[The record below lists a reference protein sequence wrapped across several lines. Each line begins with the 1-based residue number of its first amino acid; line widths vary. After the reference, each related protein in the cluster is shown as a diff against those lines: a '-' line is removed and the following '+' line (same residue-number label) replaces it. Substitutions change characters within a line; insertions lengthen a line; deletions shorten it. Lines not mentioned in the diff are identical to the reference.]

1 MMLNHIL
8 LYVASALPLIWG
20 ISHLFPTKSVVE
32 GFGDISP
39 DNKRIIMMEWI
50 IEGVFLIF
58 IGVLVASMAY
68 ADYSNTIARVVYWL
82 SFVLLNTLSVVS
94 IFTGFRVNFLPF
106 KLCPFIFTSSSIL
119 IILGGYI

>member
-1 MMLNHIL
+1 MLNHVL
-8 LYVASALPLIWG
+8 LYVGSALPFIWG

-32 GFGDISP
+32 GFGDISF

-50 IEGVFLIF
+50 IEGVSLVF
-58 IGVLVASMAY
+58 IGILVASLAY
-68 ADYSNTIARVVYWL
+68 TDYSHTISRLVYWI
-82 SFVLLNTLSVVS
+82 SFAVLNALSVVS
-94 IFTGFRVNFLPF
+94 LFTGFKVDFLPF

>member
-8 LYVASALPLIWG
+8 LYIGSALPFIWG

-32 GFGDISP
+32 GFGDISL

-50 IEGVFLIF
+50 IEGVSLIF
-58 IGVLVASMAY
+58 IGILVASLAY
-68 ADYSNTIARVVYWL
+68 ADYSNTISRVVYWL
-82 SFVLLNTLSVVS
+82 SFVVLNTLSVVS
-94 IFTGFRVNFLPF
+94 IFTGFKVNFLPF
-106 KLCPFIFTSSSIL
+106 KLCPFIFSSSSIL